1 MKKRLLISGIVL
13 AALLLA
19 LYGVIFGTGAK
30 WCFPWQSPCPWR
42 SCRSW
47 ASRPRSAGWPSRPA

>member
-19 LYGVIFGTGAK
+19 LYGVIFGTG
-30 WCFPWQSPCPWR
+30 
-42 SCRSW
+42 
-47 ASRPRSAGWPSRPA
+47 GD